1 MNRKWIYFTILCALI
16 LLTGWTVS
24 GTNSFPAGGKKYS
37 AARLYEKYNYTDQI
51 IVKYRN
57 PAFVRSAHKA
67 GLNANVMINDRL
79 NSLNASAGLTLRHKR
94 FMSGDGQVLKL
105 PRRMTLDEAQEIV
118 RKLKSN
124 PYVLYAQPDKKVFP
138 MAVPNDPE
146 YLNQWHYKTYGAPD
160 NEPGGVN
167 LPPAWDN
174 TSLYTHNVVI
184 AVVDSGLVT
193 HADLTRRVAGYD
205 FITDNA
211 VANDGV
217 AGRDADPS
225 DTGDGCTA
233 AEQNNSSSP
242 CYNISCAPGCT
253 ENEPSSWHGTHV
265 AGTIGANSNNATGV
279 AGINWVSPILPVR
292 VLGKGG
298 GTDSDAIDGLRW
310 AAGLSV
316 PGVPAN
322 ANPAKVINL
331 SLGGFGS
338 CADDPAWQ
346 AAIEEVVA
354 AGATVV
360 VAAGNWPIDV
370 SYFTPA
376 SCNGV
381 IAVAAN
387 NRAGGRAS
395 YSAYGSLIKIAA
407 PGGETDPT
415 LENGVL
421 STLNSGTQAP
431 VASPGGDIYNYYD
444 GTSMAAPHV
453 SGIASLML
461 SVNPDLTPGVLLALM
476 QSTARTPPASCTG
489 CGAGIIDAEAAV
501 TAADAAADLS
511 ADLALAEVTS
521 SPTTAATMLV
531 GESFS
536 HTIFVTNTN
545 TAGGDDAVATV
556 VTYVQ
561 SGTATI
567 GNISATPSA
576 GTCTGSGNLVTCN
589 LGTLAAAG
597 IVNITFTA
605 TPYTTG
611 SIVHTATVS
620 SASIDSNSANN
631 SWTYSIDAENPV
643 PVISGLSPASATAG
657 GAAFTLTVNG
667 NGFSTD
673 SEVRWNGNARAT
685 TFVSFTQLT
694 AEILASDIAS
704 AGTRA
709 VTVVNPTPG
718 GGTSNEATFTVA
730 AVPSPSGGGSS
741 GNMCFIATA
750 AFGSPMEKHVR
761 ILRDFRDRYLLK
773 NGAGKAFVELY
784 YKMSPPL
791 ASIIAQNGA
800 LRLLTRAGLMPVIGA
815 AYLSLSLGVWSTLLL
830 IIAFIITITA
840 IFWMTRRKLMIMKA
854 RGA

>member
-37 AARLYEKYNYTDQI
+37 SAQLSEKYNYTDQI

-57 PAFVRSAHKA
+57 PTFVRSAHKA

-79 NSLNASAGLTLRHKR
+79 SSLNASAGLTLQHKR
-94 FMSGDGQVLKL
+94 FMSGSGHVLKL
-105 PRRMTLDEAQEIV
+105 PRRMTLDEAKEIV
-118 RKLKSN
+118 HKLKSN
-124 PYVLYAQPDKKVFP
+124 PHVLYAQPDKKIFP
-138 MAVPNDPE
+138 LAVPNDPE
-146 YLNQWHYKTYGAPD
+146 YVNQWHYKSYGAPD

-167 LPPAWDN
+167 LPLAWDI
-174 TSLYTHNVVI
+174 TTGLVSVVV

-193 HADLTRRVAGYD
+193 HADLTRRVPGYD
-205 FITDNA
+205 FISISD
-211 VANDGV
+211 VAGDGT
-217 AGRDADPS
+217 GRDADPS
-225 DTGDGCTA
+225 DEGDGCTA
-233 AEQNNSSSP
+233 VEQNNSGSP
-242 CYNISCAPGCT
+242 CYNTSCAPGCVDD
-253 ENEPSSWHGTHV
+253 EPSSWHGTHV

-316 PGVPAN
+316 PGVDPN
-322 ANPAKVINL
+322 PNPAKVINL

-381 IAVAAN
+381 IAVAAT
-387 NRAGGRAS
+387 NRAGGRAT

-421 STLNSGTQAP
+421 STLNSGTQDP
-431 VASPGGDIYNYYD
+431 VASPGGDTYNYYD

-461 SVNPDLTPGVLLALM
+461 SVNPGLTPGVLLALM
-476 QSTARTPPASCTG
+476 QSTAHTPPASCTG
-489 CGAGIIDAEAAV
+489 CGAGIIDAAAAV
-501 TAADAAADLS
+501 TAANNAASLS
-511 ADLALAEVTS
+511 TDLALAEVTS
-521 SPTTAATMLV
+521 SPTTSPMLV
-531 GESFS
+531 GETFS
-536 HTIFVTNTN
+536 HTISVTNN
-545 TAGGDDAVATV
+545 GLDSAVATV

-576 GTCTGSGNLVTCN
+576 GTCTGSGNLLTCN

-597 IVNITFTA
+597 TVNITFTA

-611 SIVHTATVS
+611 SIVHTATAS
-620 SASIDSNSANN
+620 SAVPDPTPANN
-631 SWTYSIDAENPV
+631 SWTYSITAENPV
-643 PVISGLSPASATAG
+643 PIISGISPSNATAG

-667 NGFSTD
+667 SGFSGE
-673 SEVRWNGNARAT
+673 SVVQWNGKARAT
-685 TFVSFTQLT
+685 TFVSFSQLR
-694 AEILASDIAS
+694 ADIPATDITS
-704 AGTRA
+704 AGNRV
-709 VTVVNPTPG
+709 VTVVNPMPG
-718 GGTSNEATFTVA
+718 GGTSNEATFTVNA
-730 AVPSPSGGGSS
+730 PPSPGGGGSS

-773 NGAGKAFVELY
+773 NGTGKAFVELY

-791 ASIIAQNGA
+791 ASIIAQNSA
-800 LRLLTRAGLMPVIGA
+800 LRLLTRAGLMPIIGA
-815 AYLSLSLGVWSTLLL
+815 AYLSLYLGVWSTLLL
-830 IIAFIITITA
+830 MIAFIITITA
-840 IFWMTRRKLMIMKA
+840 IFWITRRKLMLLKA
-854 RGA
+854 RG